1 MNSQMPRTKYFFNP
15 KSLSFEKVSD
25 HRGYMRW
32 RIIGLSSL
40 IVVSVIS
47 LSLLFSRFMKTPME
61 QSIARENNIIQKQL
75 SQMERQVSELE
86 NQLGELQNRDVEIY
100 RAMYGVEPPKPFN
113 YHGDDYQEL
122 LSFSHGKFVKRLR
135 EKLDQLNQ
143 KATLQDKS
151 YDLLSKLITKRED
164 MVNAIPAIM
173 PVANKDL
180 RKLASGF
187 GYRMDPFY
195 HTASFHAGMDFTADV
210 GTEVYATGNGVV
222 SEVKNE
228 AWGYGNHI
236 IVNHGF
242 GYTTLY
248 GHLSR
253 FAVRPGTKVK
263 RGQLIGYVGSTGRS
277 TGPHLHY
284 EVRRYKNPLNPAF
297 FYRNDL
303 SDAEYQRMLEMSQ
316 REANRFD

>member
-1 MNSQMPRTKYFFNP
+1 MSRTKYFFNP

-32 RIIGLSSL
+32 RTFGLSSL
-40 IVVSVIS
+40 IIVSVIS
-47 LSLLFSRFMKTPME
+47 LSVLFSRFMKTPIE
-61 QSIARENNIIQKQL
+61 LSIQRENKFIQKQL
-75 SQMERQVSELE
+75 NQMEQQAIDLE
-86 NQLGELQNRDVEIY
+86 NQLNELRNRDIEIY
-100 RAMYGVEPPKPFN
+100 RAMYGVEPPKPINFK
-113 YHGDDYQEL
+113 GSDYSEL
-122 LSFSHGKFVKRLR
+122 MKMSHGKFVKRLH
-135 EKLDQLNQ
+135 EKMDYMKEMSKQQ
-143 KATLQDKS
+143 ESS
-151 YDLLSKLITKRED
+151 YKMLAKLISKNEK
-164 MVNAIPAIM
+164 MVNSIPAIM
-173 PVANKDL
+173 PVANKEL
-180 RKLASGF
+180 RRLASGF

-210 GTEVYATGNGVV
+210 GTEIYATGDGVV
-222 SEVKNE
+222 LAVKNDG
-228 AWGYGNHI
+228 WGYGNHI

-253 FAVRPGTKVK
+253 FAVRPGTKVS
-263 RGQLIGYVGSTGRS
+263 RGQLIGYVGNTGRS

-284 EVRRYKNPLNPAF
+284 EVRKNNNPLNPAF

-303 SDAEYQRMLEMSQ
+303 SDIEYQKMLEMSQ